1 MPDPMNVTLYLQIIS
16 MLIGV
21 VAVALPILI
30 TVVAFVYVR
39 RLTERMTICLTKS
52 INSGIA
58 WAETHMARVEPSPA

>member
-1 MPDPMNVTLYLQIIS
+1 MNITLYLQIIS

-39 RLTERMTICLTKS
+39 RLTERIDNQSDEIDQLWNK
-52 INSGIA
+52 IDQLWN
-58 WAETHMARVEPSPA
+58 RVGRDAPGPG